1 MNFEVASSAYDSAS
15 SRTHPP
21 HSGAA
26 LKSINRGLVCAFA
39 SASAAS
45 TSLFQLTAIFL
56 YLLSIFAPS
65 GSEDLLEGH
74 QGLLELLSKH
84 ALRRRFL
91 PRPPGHPSRSISGYS
106 AL

>member
-21 HSGAA
+21 HAGAA
-26 LKSINRGLVCAFA
+26 LKSISNGLSCAFA

-56 YLLSIFAPS
+56 YLLF
-65 GSEDLLEGH
+65 DLDLTDGPMPARPV
-74 QGLLELLSKH
+74 SKH

-91 PRPPGHPSRSISGYS
+91 TRKLNHSSRPAADYS
-106 AL
+106 CL